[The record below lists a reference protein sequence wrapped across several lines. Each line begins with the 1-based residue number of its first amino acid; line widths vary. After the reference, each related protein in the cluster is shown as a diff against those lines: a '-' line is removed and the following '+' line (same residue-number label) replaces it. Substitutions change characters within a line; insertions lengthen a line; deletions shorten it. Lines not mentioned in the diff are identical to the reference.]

1 MPLVYPVPQLVL
13 LPPPQTHQL
22 SCVSLLLSI
31 LEGNYCDL
39 FRDFDDDWYPLFDFI
54 IAGWL
59 IFSLVVLASS
69 SLALLARTLC
79 ESQRMQLARLYV
91 VILLSVLVFLLCSL
105 LSGIQK
111 FLLDWLR
118 KDFNVSFYY
127 FNIGMIL
134 PSSANPT
141 IGFFVG
147 SFRHQRQ
154 WRLPFKLVLQ
164 RALEDTTEMKQR
176 GESLPQETRE
186 MSEVVSCSD
195 SVSTRVQSE
204 K

>member
-1 MPLVYPVPQLVL
+1 MP

-22 SCVSLLLSI
+22 SCVSLLLSN

-54 IAGWL
+54 IARWL
-59 IFSLVVLASS
+59 IFLLVVLASS
-69 SLALLARTLC
+69 SLALWIRILC
-79 ESQRMQLARLYV
+79 ESQRMQLTRLYV
-91 VILLSVLVFLLCSL
+91 VILLTALVFLLCSL
-105 LSGIQK
+105 LSGTQK
-111 FLLDWLR
+111 FLLDWLQ
-118 KDFNVSFYY
+118 KDFNVSLYY

-134 PSSANPT
+134 PSSANLT

-147 SFRHQRQ
+147 SFRYQRQ
-154 WRLPFKLVLQ
+154 WRLPLKLVLQ
-164 RALEDTTEMKQR
+164 RALEDTTEVKQR
-176 GESLPQETRE
+176 GESLPQEIGE

-195 SVSTRVQSE
+195 AVSTRVQSE